1 MRSTLD
7 PLRRGEGSAGPAIA
21 ESAVEGTEIVDTRA
35 IGTLRARLA
44 VNFLT
49 AELAPALALGALAY
63 ARLGNLSI
71 AVAGAGIA
79 LFLSSKLRP
88 FLQSS
93 ALMPLASFIARI
105 APVGLGALAILLLC
119 ATDESAAA
127 NEVPAI
133 ALGAYLALAI
143 GGVVWALFR
152 RARPLRAAIIGTEE
166 MAGALATELGSTER
180 VEYLLVGRIDPA
192 EMAPAVP
199 SAVPCIGTVATIRQ
213 SVIEH
218 GLDLLICA
226 PRSALVGSS
235 RQQIFEGAAACLDLP
250 IRLIDGEEAYETILG
265 HVPLAVAGP
274 FWFGPMLHPRHGW
287 GYDSLA
293 RARDVLLTILVA
305 PFALILLAVC
315 AAAIAISDG
324 LPIFHRQRR
333 IGARGEEFTVTKLRS
348 MRDDIKGDQWWAQED
363 DPRVTPIGRFLRR
376 SHLDELPQLWN
387 VFKGEMSL
395 VGPRPEVPAIVDRL
409 EKDFPFYDRRH
420 LVLPGLTGWAQV
432 RCGYAGSASGSA
444 WKLCFD
450 LYYLK
455 HRSFIF
461 DLLIMVETLRVVLNG
476 GQYGLDEPDA
486 RFIVHGKLHGDL
498 SVPDDI
504 SEGHVVQAADAE
516 AGSEQAHGAPEKVAS
531 SIRPTL

>member
-133 ALGAYLALAI
+133 ALGAY
-143 GGVVWALFR
+143 
-152 RARPLRAAIIGTEE
+152 
-166 MAGALATELGSTER
+166 LATELGSTER

-504 SEGHVVQAADAE
+504 SEPHVVQAADAE